1 MTEFNGKLGK
11 YKIIQT
17 EDNTETIWS
26 EFFDEAC
33 HNLSGAYEET
43 IHNYILGCAI
53 PDLLAQDTEAA
64 VLDVGFG
71 VGVGL
76 KALIDQV
83 KQSPKRSAKL
93 YYYSIELD
101 ETLLQWSLKHTLP
114 ELHCE
119 LQSLE
124 TEHGLLKF
132 YQGQYLELEIQI
144 FVGDGRVT
152 LPRAQ
157 LSGRLKPLD
166 AVFQDAFSPR
176 KNPGL
181 WSTEWFQ
188 FLKEISNKKVLMSTY
203 SSSVSIRKSMLAAGW
218 SIESVRGFALKRT
231 MTKANLLGETSA
243 ELLLQ
248 LSRSPSLEIKDK

>member
-1 MTEFNGKLGK
+1 MTEFNGNLGK

-26 EFFDEAC
+26 EYFDEAC

-43 IHNYILGCAI
+43 LHNYILGCAI
-53 PDLLAQDTEAA
+53 PDLLVQDTQAA

-114 ELHCE
+114 ELHFE
-119 LQSLE
+119 LRSLE

-132 YQGQYLELEIQI
+132 YQGHYQELDIQI

-188 FLKEISNKKVLMSTY
+188 FLKEISTKKVVMSTY

-218 SIESVRGFALKRT
+218 SIESARGFALKRT
-231 MTKANLLGETSA
+231 MTKANLMGVTSA